1 MDEVKRGCKFYIIHC
16 KWWVEEWDKMTSEGT
31 VQCLVRVLVDGDF
44 PKHLI
49 RVYLQV
55 CVELTIVEIFG
66 SSSRAE
72 DLGWMVP
79 HVSFELTIA
88 RKSPRPIRP
97 AFKPLTIFRPY
108 QIYYNVSK
116 NLMYD

>member
-1 MDEVKRGCKFYIIHC
+1 
-16 KWWVEEWDKMTSEGT
+16 MTSEGT

-44 PKHLI
+44 LKHFI

-72 DLGWMVP
+72 DLG
-79 HVSFELTIA
+79 
-88 RKSPRPIRP
+88 
-97 AFKPLTIFRPY
+97 
-108 QIYYNVSK
+108 
-116 NLMYD
+116 